1 MRKFTHLVS
10 TTVAVMVIA
19 IAGVSCS
26 RTADK
31 AHRLE
36 RADRYYDAGDYD
48 KAEVEYL
55 GVLHLDPQDFQS
67 LSHLSLIWFEQGR
80 LDRALPL
87 LIASRELQPGNLQV
101 REKLSRAY
109 LATGKPKEAHDEAV
123 FILEKNPRDDEALIL
138 LAESAVTEKTVEET
152 KQRLRLL
159 SQSVGDRAAVQV
171 ALGDLCFRQR
181 DFQGAEAAFKRAQM
195 LDPKSSAACSA
206 LGNLYWSQKNLQA
219 AEPALRS
226 ACELAPIRS
235 PRRLQYAQFKIQTGD
250 LPSGK
255 RLLEEIVQKAPD
267 YLPAWSLLAEIA
279 FQEKRYDNCEALVRK
294 ILARDSMNYDAM
306 MLSGR
311 LKLAQGETAKAM
323 AEFEKLALV
332 YPRAPYVHY
341 QLALACLVNNET
353 GKARSNLIK
362 AVNLNPDF
370 TEAVLLLA
378 ELKIRTGDLSSTIVS
393 LKQLIQRQPQT
404 ARAWLL
410 LADAYRAQD
419 NLDDALS
426 TYRRYEEL
434 FPRSPQVSFQMGLVY
449 VQRGKRD
456 EARRSFESALAQ
468 DPDCLPALDQLVA
481 LDVMEKH
488 YAAALDRVGKEIEKH
503 PKQPEMRLL
512 LAKVFLAQ
520 QDTKQAE
527 AALLKAIE
535 VQADFQPAYLLLAQ
549 LYLKSDQREKAM
561 QELLAVV
568 AKNPKDVGALM
579 IIGMIHDQAKD
590 YAAARDAYEKLLA
603 VNPKFGPALNN
614 LAYLYSEHLGR
625 LDKAYELANK
635 ARELQPADLFTTDT
649 LAWILYKQSQ
659 YASALSLLRNI
670 ADKLPAEPEVQYHL
684 GMACYMM
691 GEEEPARTAFQRA
704 LQSAKAFTGR
714 NEASGCLSRL
724 TIDPKTAGA
733 EARATLEKRLAEK
746 PDDPVALVR
755 LAGIC
760 AREGSLDQA
769 IAACQTILRANPK
782 NVKAMMSLAELYAR
796 RPADAQKAF
805 DLAKAAYNLTPDD
818 PDISGTLGRMAY
830 RAGNCKW
837 AMSLLRQAVLR
848 QRGNPELL
856 YDFAEAAYGVGQ
868 VAVAEAAARGALQAD
883 ASFSR
888 SGEASRFLSLVA
900 MSTNPSR
907 ALAAESQVGQILK
920 SDPDYAPALMAAA
933 AISEQKSDINT
944 ARQMYEK
951 ILSRFSDFMPAKRR
965 LVILGAEEPGDNH
978 RLYEL
983 AIEARGAFPED
994 AELAKALGI
1003 ILYKRGDFAAAANLL
1018 KESAG
1023 KRGQDAT
1030 LMFYLGMAGYRLKHP
1045 SESKQSLQRALD
1057 LNLSGEMAAE
1067 ARRVI
1072 AGIK

>member
-1 MRKFTHLVS
+1 MRKFTHLVF
-10 TTVAVMVIA
+10 TTAAVMVIA

-55 GVLHLDPQDFQS
+55 GVLHLDPRNFQS
-67 LSHLSLIWFEQGR
+67 LSRLSLIWFEQGR
-80 LDRALPL
+80 LERALPL
-87 LIASRELQPGNLQV
+87 LIASRELQPDNLEV
-101 REKLSRAY
+101 REKLGRAY
-109 LATGKPKEAHDEAV
+109 LATGKPKEAHDEAA
-123 FILEKNPRDDEALIL
+123 FILGKNPRDDEALIL
-138 LAESAVTEKTVEET
+138 LAESAVTDKAVEET
-152 KQRLRLL
+152 RQRLRQL
-159 SQSVGDRAAVQV
+159 SQSAGDRAAMQV

-181 DFQGAEAAFKRAQM
+181 DPQGAEAAFKRAQT

-206 LGNLYWSQKNLQA
+206 LGNLYWSQKKLQA

-226 ACELAPIRS
+226 ACELASVRS

-250 LPSGK
+250 LPAGK

-279 FQEKRYDNCEALVRK
+279 FQEKRHDDCEALIRK
-294 ILARDSMNYDAM
+294 ILARDSANYDAM

-332 YPRAPYVHY
+332 YPKAPYVHY
-341 QLALACLVNNET
+341 QIALACLVNNET
-353 GKARSNLIK
+353 GKARSHLIE
-362 AVNLNPDF
+362 AVNLSPDF
-370 TEAVLLLA
+370 TDAILLLA

-393 LKQLIQRQPQT
+393 LKQLIQRQPQV
-404 ARAWLL
+404 AKAWLL

-426 TYRRYEEL
+426 IYRRYEEL

-449 VQRGKRD
+449 LQRGKRD
-456 EARRSFESALAQ
+456 EARKAFASALEQ
-468 DPDCLPALDQLVA
+468 DPDYLPALDQLVA

-488 YAAALDRVGKEIEKH
+488 YAAALDRVGKEMEKH
-503 PKQPEMRLL
+503 PKQPELRLL

-549 LYLKSDQREKAM
+549 LYIKSNQREKAL

-568 AKNPKDVGALM
+568 ARNPKDVGALM

-590 YAAARDAYEKLLA
+590 YSAARDAYEKLLA

-614 LAYLYSEHLGR
+614 LAYLYSEHLGQ
-625 LDKAYELANK
+625 LDKARELAAK

-649 LAWILYKQSQ
+649 LAWILYKQNQ

-670 ADKLPAEPEVQYHL
+670 ADKLPAEPEVQFHL
-684 GMACYMM
+684 GMAYYMM
-691 GEEEPARTAFQRA
+691 GEEEPARAAFQRA
-704 LQSAKAFTGR
+704 IQLTKAFTGR
-714 NEASGCLSRL
+714 NEASGCLSML
-724 TIDPKTAGA
+724 AIDPKTAGA
-733 EARATLEKRLAEK
+733 EARATLEKRLVEK
-746 PDDPVALVR
+746 PDDPISLLR
-755 LAGIC
+755 LAGIY
-760 AREGSLDQA
+760 ARAGSLDQA
-769 IAACQTILRANPK
+769 IATCQTILRTNPK
-782 NVKAMMSLAELYAR
+782 NVRAMINLAELYGR
-796 RPADAQKAF
+796 RPADVQKAF
-805 DLAKAAYNLTPDD
+805 DLAKAAYNLAPDD
-818 PDISGTLGRMAY
+818 PQISGTLGRMAY

-837 AMSLLRQAVLR
+837 AASLLRQAVIR
-848 QRGNPELL
+848 QPGNPELL
-856 YDFAEAAYGVGQ
+856 YDFAEASYGVGQ
-868 VAVAEAAARGALQAD
+868 VAVAEAAARGALQAG

-888 SGEASRFLSLVA
+888 SDEARRFLGLVA
-900 MSTNPSR
+900 LSANPSQ
-907 ALAAESQVGQILK
+907 ALASESQVGQILK

-933 AISEQKSDINT
+933 AISEQKSDLNT

-951 ILSRFSDFMPAKRR
+951 ILSRFSDFIPAKRR
-965 LVILGAEEPGDNH
+965 LVILGAEEPGGNQ
-978 RLYEL
+978 RLYDL
-983 AIEARGAFPED
+983 ALAAREAYPED

-1023 KRGQDAT
+1023 KRGQDASV
-1030 LMFYLGMAGYRLKHP
+1030 MFYLGMAQYRLKHP
-1045 SESKQSLQRALD
+1045 IECKQSLQRALD
-1057 LNLSGEMAAE
+1057 LNLSGGLAAE
-1067 ARRVI
+1067 ARRI
-1072 AGIK
+1072 LAELK